1 MNLLRRGDGVGIE
14 FTSRLVRGVR
24 LRADQEGR
32 VAAAAE
38 VAIRATDD
46 DQAVVDAL
54 VRLRAEL
61 GDPEETTRIATFPPF
76 STLHRVDA
84 TGCNGTELN
93 ALRADLVREQQI
105 NSTLLLD
112 DGPRRWLVAVR
123 WNDIDI
129 RRIEELAERARFT
142 DVTVEPSP
150 VAIRRVISGDVTRVR
165 RDAATDGSFE
175 ALLETGQPVIAG
187 AVTT

>member
-61 GDPEETTRIATFPPF
+61 G
-76 STLHRVDA
+76 
-84 TGCNGTELN
+84 GG
-93 ALRADLVREQQI
+93 
-105 NSTLLLD
+105 
-112 DGPRRWLVAVR
+112 G
-123 WNDIDI
+123 
-129 RRIEELAERARFT
+129 
-142 DVTVEPSP
+142 
-150 VAIRRVISGDVTRVR
+150 
-165 RDAATDGSFE
+165 
-175 ALLETGQPVIAG
+175 
-187 AVTT
+187 